1 MKNIVVNGTFD
12 ILHRGHVEMLQYAR
26 SLGDHLLVC
35 IDADSRVSDLKGPAR
50 PINCQNDRKFMLQ
63 SLQCVD
69 SVWIFSSD
77 EELEEILTN
86 YQPDVMVKGSDWR
99 GKSIVAQEHVNQV
112 IFYDRV
118 GEYSTTN
125 TIQDIANRR

>member
-86 YQPDVMVKGSDWR
+86 YQPDVMVKGSDYQGR
-99 GKSIVAQEHVNQV
+99 PIIGSHLCKEIL
-112 IFYDRV
+112 FYERV
-118 GEYSTTN
+118 PNYSTTQAIEN
-125 TIQDIANRR
+125 CINRR